1 MRYIVDLHTHSTASD
16 GQYTPTQLVQRAM
29 ARGIA
34 VLALTDHD
42 TTEGVEEAV
51 GAGLRCGVQ
60 IIPGVELSAREHKNF
75 HILGYNYDPSSP
87 TLSQLC
93 VQQRTNR
100 VRRERMILDYLK
112 TKDMELSQDE
122 VERLAN
128 GTVIGRPHFAQALVC
143 RGYVQTTREAF
154 QRCLD
159 TAEFWEKVPR
169 LEADV
174 KSCIDAIKASGGK
187 ASLAHPYQMK
197 LSDEDLDGLVSQLKT
212 WGLDA
217 IECFYPKYTP
227 EQQAFYLRLAKK
239 YDLYVTGG
247 SDFHGERVKP
257 DIELS
262 AWDLELSW
270 LLER

>member
-1 MRYIVDLHTHSTASD
+1 MLYIVDLHTHSTASD
-16 GQYTPTQLVQRAM
+16 GQYTPTQLVQRAVV
-29 ARGIA
+29 RGIA

-42 TTEGVEEAV
+42 TTEGVEEAAKA
-51 GAGLRCGVQ
+51 GAGCGIR

-87 TLSQLC
+87 ALSQLC
-93 VQQRTNR
+93 ERQRTNR
-100 VRRERMILDYLK
+100 IKREEMILDYLR
-112 TKDMELSQDE
+112 TKDMELSRDE

-128 GTVIGRPHFAQALVC
+128 GAVIGRPHFAQALAR

-154 QRCLD
+154 QQYLD

-169 LEADV
+169 LESDV
-174 KSCIDAIKASGGK
+174 RGCIDAVKASGGK
-187 ASLAHPYQMK
+187 VSLAHPYQMK
-197 LSDEDLDGLVSQLKT
+197 LSDEELDGLVRQLAA

-227 EQQAFYLRLAKK
+227 EQRAFYLRLAEK
-239 YDLYVTGG
+239 YDLHITGG
-247 SDFHGERVKP
+247 SDFHGEQVKP

-270 LLER
+270 LLGR

>member
-1 MRYIVDLHTHSTASD
+1 MRYMVDLHTHSTASD

-29 ARGIA
+29 VRGID

-51 GAGLRCGVQ
+51 KAGASCGIRV
-60 IIPGVELSAREHKNF
+60 IPGVELSAREHKNF

-87 TLSQLC
+87 ALRQLC
-93 VQQRTNR
+93 ELQRTNR

-112 TKDMELSQDE
+112 TKNMDLSQNE
-122 VERLAN
+122 VEQLAN
-128 GTVIGRPHFAQALVC
+128 GTVIGRPHFAQALVG

-154 QRCLD
+154 QRYLD
-159 TAEFWEKVPR
+159 TVEFWEKVPR
-169 LEADV
+169 LESDV
-174 KSCIDAIKASGGK
+174 RSCIDTVKASGGK
-187 ASLAHPYQMK
+187 VSLAHPYQMK
-197 LSDEDLDGLVSQLKT
+197 LSNEDMDRLVSQLAA

-227 EQQAFYLRLAKK
+227 EQQAFYLRLARK
-239 YDLYVTGG
+239 YNLHITGG
-247 SDFHGERVKP
+247 SDFHGEQVKP
-257 DIELS
+257 NIELS